1 MIVKTQEELQ
11 KLEEI
16 GQICGRVLKATVE
29 HAKVGMTTKEL
40 DDFAGKLLEEY
51 GAKSAPISEYDFPGY
66 TCISINEE
74 VAHGIPGK
82 RVIKDGD
89 IVNVDVS
96 AVKDGYYSDTGIS
109 FIAGENDDPLKQKVI
124 DVTEMAFEEA
134 LKKIKPGA
142 KVSQIGRAVFNTAR
156 QNGLTVIKNL
166 TGHGIGK
173 SLHDQPQHIMN
184 YYDPTDRTILKE
196 GMVIAVEPFVSSKA
210 TIVTDGKDDWAF
222 ETKDGSYVAQKE
234 HTIIVTSEG
243 PKLLTKVED

>member
-40 DDFAGKLLEEY
+40 DEFAGGLLEEY

-96 AVKDGYYSDTGIS
+96 AVKDGFYSDTGIS

-166 TGHGIGK
+166 TGHGVGK

-234 HTIIVTSEG
+234 HTIMVTSEG

>member
-1 MIVKTQEELQ
+1 MIVKTQEELK

-29 HAKVGMTTKEL
+29 YAKVGMTTKEL
-40 DDFAGKLLEEY
+40 DDYAGKLLEEY

-74 VAHGIPGK
+74 VAHGIPGPRK
-82 RVIKDGD
+82 LKDGD

-124 DVTEMAFEEA
+124 DVTAMAFEEA

-156 QNGLTVIKNL
+156 QNDLTVIKNL
-166 TGHGIGK
+166 TGHGVGT

-196 GMVIAVEPFVSSKA
+196 GMVIAVEPFISSRA

-234 HTIIVTSEG
+234 HTIMVTSEG
-243 PKLLTKVED
+243 PKLLTKIED

>member
-1 MIVKTQEELQ
+1 MIVKRQEELE

-16 GQICGRVLKATVE
+16 GQICDRVLKATVE
-29 HAKVGMTTKEL
+29 YAEVGMSTKEL
-40 DDFAGKLLEEY
+40 DDYAGKLLEEY

-66 TCISINEE
+66 TCISVNEE
-74 VAHGIPGK
+74 VAHGIPGPRK
-82 RVIKDGD
+82 IKEGD

-109 FIAGENDDPLKQKVI
+109 FIAGENEDPLKQKVI

-166 TGHGIGK
+166 TGHGVGK

-196 GMVIAVEPFVSSKA
+196 GMVIAVEPFISSKA
-210 TIVTDGKDDWAF
+210 TIVTDGKNDWAF
-222 ETKDGSYVAQKE
+222 ETKDNSYVAQKE
-234 HTIIVTSEG
+234 HTILVTADG
-243 PKLLTKVED
+243 PRLLTLIED

>member
-1 MIVKTQEELQ
+1 MIVKTQEELK

-16 GQICGRVLKATVE
+16 GRICGRVLKATVDY
-29 HAKVGMTTKEL
+29 AKVGMTTKEL
-40 DDFAGKLLEEY
+40 DDYAGKLLEEY

-74 VAHGIPGK
+74 VAHGIPGPRK
-82 RVIKDGD
+82 IKDGD

-124 DVTEMAFEEA
+124 DVTAMAFEEA

-166 TGHGIGK
+166 TGHGVGT

-184 YYDPTDRTILKE
+184 YYDPSDRTILKE
-196 GMVIAVEPFVSSKA
+196 GMVIAVEPFISSRA
-210 TIVTDGKDDWAF
+210 TIVTDGKNDWAF

-234 HTIIVTSEG
+234 HTIMVTNEG
-243 PKLLTKVED
+243 PKLLTKIED

>member
-1 MIVKTQEELQ
+1 MIVKTQEELT

-29 HAKVGMTTKEL
+29 HAEVGMTTKQL
-40 DDFAGKLLEEY
+40 DDYAGKLLEEY

-66 TCISINEE
+66 TCISVNEE
-74 VAHGIPGK
+74 VAHGIPGPRK
-82 RVIKDGD
+82 IKDGD

-96 AVKDGYYSDTGIS
+96 AVKDGYYADTGIS
-109 FIAGENDDPLKQKVI
+109 FIAGENEDPLKQKVI

-166 TGHGIGK
+166 TGHGVGT

-196 GMVIAVEPFVSSKA
+196 GMVIAVEPFISSRA

-234 HTIIVTSEG
+234 HTIMVTSEG
-243 PKLLTKVED
+243 PKLLTKIED

>member
-1 MIVKTQEELQ
+1 
-11 KLEEI
+11 
-16 GQICGRVLKATVE
+16 
-29 HAKVGMTTKEL
+29 
-40 DDFAGKLLEEY
+40 
-51 GAKSAPISEYDFPGY
+51 
-66 TCISINEE
+66 
-74 VAHGIPGK
+74 
-82 RVIKDGD
+82 
-89 IVNVDVS
+89 
-96 AVKDGYYSDTGIS
+96 
-109 FIAGENDDPLKQKVI
+109 
-124 DVTEMAFEEA
+124 MAFEEA

-166 TGHGIGK
+166 TGHGVGK

-234 HTIIVTSEG
+234 HTIMVTSEG
-243 PKLLTKVED
+243 PKLLTKIED

>member
-1 MIVKTQEELQ
+1 MIVKTQEELT

-29 HAKVGMTTKEL
+29 HAEVGMTTKEL
-40 DDFAGKLLEEY
+40 DDYAGKLLEEY

-66 TCISINEE
+66 TCISVNEE
-74 VAHGIPGK
+74 VAHGIPGPRK
-82 RVIKDGD
+82 IKDGD

-96 AVKDGYYSDTGIS
+96 AVKDGYYADTGIS
-109 FIAGENDDPLKQKVI
+109 FIAGENEDPLKQKVI

-166 TGHGIGK
+166 TGHGVGT

-196 GMVIAVEPFVSSKA
+196 GMVIAVEPFISSRA

-234 HTIIVTSEG
+234 HTIMVTSEG
-243 PKLLTKVED
+243 PKLLTKIED

>member
-1 MIVKTQEELQ
+1 MIVQTKEELE

-16 GQICGRVLKATVE
+16 GQICGRVLKDTVA
-29 HAKVGMTTKEL
+29 HAKVGMSTKEL
-40 DDFAGKLLEEY
+40 DDFAGKELEKY

-74 VAHGIPGK
+74 VAHGIPGPRK
-82 RVIKDGD
+82 IKDGD
-89 IVNVDVS
+89 IVNVDIS

-109 FIAGENDDPLKQKVI
+109 FIAGEADDPLKQKVI
-124 DVTEMAFEEA
+124 DVTSMAFEEA
-134 LKKIKPGA
+134 MKKIKPGA

-166 TGHGIGK
+166 TGHGVGK
-173 SLHDQPQHIMN
+173 SLHDMPQHIMN

-196 GMVIAVEPFVSSKA
+196 GMVIAVEPFISSKA
-210 TIVTDGKDDWAF
+210 TIVSDGKNDWAF

-234 HTIIVTSEG
+234 HTVLVTKEG
-243 PKLLTKVED
+243 PKLLTLIED

>member
-1 MIVKTQEELQ
+1 MIVKTDEELQ

-40 DDFAGKLLEEY
+40 DNYAGQLLEEA

-74 VAHGIPGK
+74 VAHGIPGP
-82 RVIKDGD
+82 RQIKDGD
-89 IVNVDVS
+89 IVNVDIS

-109 FIAGENDDPLKQKVI
+109 FIAGQADDPLKQKVI
-124 DVTEMAFEEA
+124 DVTTLAFEEA
-134 LKKIKPGA
+134 MKKIKPGA

-156 QNGLTVIKNL
+156 QNGLTVVKNL
-166 TGHGIGK
+166 TGHGVGK
-173 SLHDQPQHIMN
+173 SLHDKPQHIMN

-196 GMVIAVEPFVSSKA
+196 GMVIAVEPFISSKA
-210 TIVTDGKDDWAF
+210 TLVTDGKNDWAF

-234 HTIIVTSEG
+234 HTIMVTKDG
-243 PKLLTKVED
+243 PKLLTKIED